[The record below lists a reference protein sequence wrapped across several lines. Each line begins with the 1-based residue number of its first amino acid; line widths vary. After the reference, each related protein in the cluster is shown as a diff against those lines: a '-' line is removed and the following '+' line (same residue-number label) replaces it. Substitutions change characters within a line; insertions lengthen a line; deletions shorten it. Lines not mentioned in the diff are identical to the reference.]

1 MRTSKDVY
9 SRIIYDDKFDPE
21 DFFIGLKEESNI
33 VDTPFDEYDHEE
45 IPMHCILYF
54 KTDEQIVWSRSPQI
68 DLIFGSLTKK
78 RQKEIEKEQKL
89 LKQKRK
95 RQQKKKQLKRTK
107 PKNKK

>member
-9 SRIIYDDKFDPE
+9 SRIIYDNKFDPE

-33 VDTPFDEYDHEE
+33 VDTPFEEYDPEE
-45 IPMHCILYF
+45 IPMHSILYF
-54 KTDEQIVWSRSPQI
+54 KTNGQIVWSRRPQI

-78 RQKEIEKEQKL
+78 RQKEIEKEQEL

-95 RQQKKKQLKRTK
+95 RKEKRKQSKRIK
-107 PKNKK
+107 HQN